1 MKWEYYHAGSD
12 VPITLEWLNIMGMD
26 EWELVCLEPKV
37 IFKRPLPAKG
47 ISGSDVKIIFTR
59 TKPSPK

>member
-1 MKWEYYHAGSD
+1 MAGSD

-26 EWELVCLEPKV
+26 EWELVGLEPKV
-37 IFKRPLPAKG
+37 IFKRLLPQG
-47 ISGSDVKIIFTR
+47 ISRGSDVKIIFTR